1 MGKLKINKSA
11 LNRAINSAADKAT
24 QKLISAGD
32 KAQKEI
38 RKKYTENWFLNKS
51 DTMSSALRYKHRIR
65 KHHDKTVISFNSYV
79 DMGSFSANVLA
90 NDRSIYE
97 WKERYGAGIDP
108 PAYLLDLQWN
118 QGIHGLPEVWTRPN
132 YRFGQMANGVQKYW
146 YNPYFN
152 QGIPMSA
159 YVRSGFASEWENTV
173 LSYL

>member
-11 LNRAINSAADKAT
+11 LNRAIDSAADKAT

-51 DTMSSALRYKHRIR
+51 DTMSSALQYKHRIR

-90 NDRSIYE
+90 NDRCLIFDISALEMISMP
-97 WKERYGAGIDP
+97 WIFSKFATSPFI
-108 PAYLLDLQWN
+108 A
-118 QGIHGLPEVWTRPN
+118 V
-132 YRFGQMANGVQKYW
+132 RFA
-146 YNPYFN
+146 
-152 QGIPMSA
+152 
-159 YVRSGFASEWENTV
+159 E
-173 LSYL
+173 